1 MQTQVRPAVSRIT
14 IRCTVIRKGR
24 LCDHVVATVPLEAW
38 EQSIIDGITFQCGTC
53 GKVYSMLD
61 FR

>member
-1 MQTQVRPAVSRIT
+1 MVTQTRVATSRIT

-24 LCDHVVATVPLEAW
+24 RCDHIVATIPLEAW